1 MKVNNGN
8 QGPIRPDRARDPRPV
23 TPAGSSP
30 AQKATPSRL
39 ERVDRVEISSA
50 GRARA
55 ERLDPVAPGQ
65 ADRIAQIRQ
74 RVLQGAYDA
83 DGVVGEVARRIL
95 DRGDL

>member
-8 QGPIRPDRARDPRPV
+8 HGPLQPDRAREKNSASAQPV
-23 TPAGSSP
+23 ASGQKPTP
-30 AQKATPSRL
+30 TRL
-39 ERVDRVEISSA
+39 ERLDRVEISSA

-55 ERLDPVAPGQ
+55 ERIEPTTPGQ
-65 ADRIAQIRQ
+65 VDRLAQIRQ

-83 DGVVGEVARRIL
+83 DGVVADVARRIL